1 MGSDPLEKGRLF
13 MFNDSD
19 CLRIL
24 EQAMSTTA
32 DFAEVFQEV
41 TESKSVSLLNGKVI
55 RASTGFDS
63 GTGIRLLAG
72 TNSVYVYSSD
82 NDIEV
87 LLKLAK
93 EAAAAIKG
101 SDKGSIEALK
111 ELCSTTKAT
120 VEIDPMNV
128 SKMDMVDV
136 LRKSADYA
144 LGYDPLITQVASS
157 LAYSTR
163 TARIINTRGVNAEDT
178 TKRIRLS
185 VETIATKEN
194 EKQSGRVAP
203 GTMRGYEFINEYPLI
218 DKTRECCDTAIRM
231 VNAGYAPSAKMPVIL
246 GNGFGGVIF
255 HEACGHALEA
265 TSVGIKNSYFT
276 DKLGE
281 QIASSIVSARDN
293 AVIDGEWG
301 SYATDDEGNTSSDLL
316 LIENGILKNYLVDE
330 LGGRRMNCKPTGC
343 ARRQNYSYAPTS
355 RMSNTYICNGETD
368 PKDIIANTEY
378 GLYCTQMGGGS
389 VDTSTGDFNFAV
401 NEAFMVRDGK
411 IAEPVRGATLIGKGQ
426 EILKNIDMVG
436 NDLTLSAGMCGS
448 RHRRPAHDQG
458 FFDTR
463 RRKGI
468 RSRSYGYKIS

>member
-1 MGSDPLEKGRLF
+1 

-19 CLRIL
+19 VQRIL

-41 TESKSVSLLNGKVI
+41 TENRSVGLLNGKVI
-55 RASTGFDS
+55 RAATGFDS

-82 NDIEV
+82 NDINV
-87 LLKLAK
+87 LLNLAK

-101 SDKGSIEALK
+101 GEKGSIEALK
-111 ELCSTTKAT
+111 DLCRTSKST
-120 VEIDPMNV
+120 VQIDPMSV
-128 SKMDMVDV
+128 PKSDMVDF
-136 LRKSADYA
+136 LRKSSEFA
-144 LGYDPLITQVASS
+144 LSYSPLITQAAGSISS
-157 LAYSTR
+157 TVR
-163 TARIINTRGVNAEDT
+163 TARVTNTRGINNEDT
-178 TKRIRLS
+178 TRRIRLS
-185 VETIATKEN
+185 VEAIATKDN

-203 GTMRGYEFINEYPLI
+203 GTMRGYEFINEYPI
-218 DKTRECCDTAIRM
+218 IEKTRESCETAIRM

-281 QIASSIVSARDN
+281 QIASNVVSARDN
-293 AVIDGEWG
+293 ALIDGEWG
-301 SYATDDEGNTSSDLL
+301 SYATDDEGNPSSDLL

-330 LGGRRMNCKPTGC
+330 LGSRRMNCKPTGC
-343 ARRQNYSYAPTS
+343 SRRQDYSYAPTS
-355 RMSNTYICNGETD
+355 RMSNTYICNGESY

-378 GLYCTQMGGGS
+378 GLYATQMGGGS

-401 NEAFMVRDGK
+401 NEAFMVRNGK
-411 IAEPVRGATLIGKGQ
+411 VAEPVRGATLIGKGQ

-436 NDLTLSAGMCGS
+436 NDLALSAGMCGS
-448 RHRRPAHDQG
+448 VSGGVPVTVGQP
-458 FFDTR
+458 T
-463 RRKGI
+463 I
-468 RSRSYGYKIS
+468 RVSSILVGGRES

>member
-1 MGSDPLEKGRLF
+1 

-41 TESKSVSLLNGKVI
+41 TESKSVGLLNGEVI

-101 SDKGSIEALK
+101 NDKGQIEALK
-111 ELCSTTKAT
+111 DLCKTSMTRI
-120 VEIDPMNV
+120 EIDPMSV
-128 SKMDMVDV
+128 PKKDMVDF
-136 LRKSADYA
+136 LRKSSDYA
-144 LGYDPLITQVASS
+144 LNYDPLITQVAGSIASS
-157 LAYSTR
+157 VR
-163 TARIINTRGVNAEDT
+163 TAKIINTRGVNTEDT
-178 TKRIRLS
+178 TNRIRLS
-185 VETIATKEN
+185 VETIATKDN

-203 GTMRGYEFINEYPLI
+203 GTMKGYEFINEYPII
-218 DKTRECCDTAIRM
+218 DKTKECCDTAIRM

-246 GNGFGGVIF
+246 SNGFGGVIF

-265 TSVGIKNSYFT
+265 TAVGIKMSYFT
-276 DKLGE
+276 DMLGQ
-281 QIASSIVSARDN
+281 QIASPIVSARDN
-293 AVIDGEWG
+293 ARIEGEWG
-301 SYATDDEGNTSSDLL
+301 SYGTDDEGNTSSDLL
-316 LIENGILKNYLVDE
+316 LIENGILKNYLIDE
-330 LGGRRMNCKPTGC
+330 LGARRMNAKPTGC
-343 ARRQNYSYAPTS
+343 SRRQNYSYAPTS
-355 RMSNTYICNGETD
+355 RMSNTYICNGD
-368 PKDIIANTEY
+368 SDVKDIIANTEY
-378 GLYCTQMGGGS
+378 GLYATQMGGGS

-401 NEAFMVRDGK
+401 NEAYMVRDGK

-436 NDLTLSAGMCGS
+436 NDLQLAAGMCGS
-448 RHRRPAHDQG
+448 VSGGVPVTVGQP
-458 FFDTR
+458 T
-463 RRKGI
+463 I
-468 RSRSYGYKIS
+468 RVSSILVGGREA

>member
-1 MGSDPLEKGRLF
+1 

-32 DFAEVFQEV
+32 DFAEMFQEV

-194 EKQSGRVAP
+194 EKQSGRIAP

-330 LGGRRMNCKPTGC
+330 LGCRRMNCKPTGC

-401 NEAFMVRDGK
+401 NEAFIVRDGK

-448 RHRRPAHDQG
+448 VSGGVPVTVGQP
-458 FFDTR
+458 T
-463 RRKGI
+463 I
-468 RSRSYGYKIS
+468 RVSSILVGGRE

>member
-1 MGSDPLEKGRLF
+1 
-13 MFNDSD
+13 MFNDQD

-41 TESKSVSLLNGKVI
+41 KEQKSVSLLNGQVI
-55 RASTGFDS
+55 KASTGFDS
-63 GTGIRLLAG
+63 GTGIRLFAG

-82 NDIEV
+82 NDLEV

-101 SDKGSIEALK
+101 NDKGQIEALK
-111 ELCSTTKAT
+111 DLCRTTKSTIA
-120 VEIDPMNV
+120 IDPMNV
-128 SKMDMVDV
+128 PKKDMVDF
-136 LRKSADYA
+136 LKQSSDFA
-144 LGYDPLITQVASS
+144 LNYSPLITQVASS
-157 LAYSTR
+157 IASSKR
-163 TARIINTRGVNAEDT
+163 TTKVINTKGVNAEESSN
-178 TKRIRLS
+178 RIRLS
-185 VETIATKEN
+185 VETIATKDN

-246 GNGFGGVIF
+246 GNAFGGVIF
-255 HEACGHALEA
+255 HEACGHALES

-276 DKLGE
+276 DMLGE

-293 AVIDGEWG
+293 ARIDGEWG

-330 LGGRRMNCKPTGC
+330 LGARRMNTKPTGC
-343 ARRQNYSYAPTS
+343 SRRQNYSYAPTS
-355 RMSNTYICNGETD
+355 RMSNTYICNGESD

-378 GLYCTQMGGGS
+378 GLYATQMGGGS

-401 NEAFMVRDGK
+401 NEGFMVRNGK

-436 NDLTLSAGMCGS
+436 NDLELSAGMCGS
-448 RHRRPAHDQG
+448 VSGSVPVTVGQP
-458 FFDTR
+458 T
-463 RRKGI
+463 I
-468 RSRSYGYKIS
+468 RVSSILVGGREA